1 MDLIQAFI
9 FFFIKGFLLGHSGA
23 EATINFMQYMRVKW
37 MPFCDILT
45 HLGVVL
51 SASDLV
57 LITRDDESY
66 LQRLITRDVESYHQR
81 LSVMEKGIVYVQ
93 REWNLKHDFA
103 VALSLIPAV
112 WTSLRTAASFV
123 HSFGAFR
130 WTVSFAKNIFWK
142 CVGPTVCSFV
152 FYPSV
157 QA

>member
-1 MDLIQAFI
+1 
-9 FFFIKGFLLGHSGA
+9 
-23 EATINFMQYMRVKW
+23 

-93 REWNLKHDFA
+93 RE
-103 VALSLIPAV
+103 
-112 WTSLRTAASFV
+112 
-123 HSFGAFR
+123 
-130 WTVSFAKNIFWK
+130 
-142 CVGPTVCSFV
+142 
-152 FYPSV
+152 
-157 QA
+157 